1 MGLPAAVARSTAA
14 KNSSGRLIFSRIR
27 PIALVSG
34 SVTK

>member
-1 MGLPAAVARSTAA
+1 MGLPASVARLTAA